1 MRQRPRSGRTRA
13 VIAALALATAF
24 GVAAAPA
31 SADTGGVYF
40 DNSNNAAAGD
50 PSMLFNLTF
59 TGFNNV
65 GLGRSVMPDVTSGAG
80 NTAVGNLALDDLTSG
95 DLNVGIGQV
104 ALPDNTTG
112 EDNIGVGGNS
122 LFSNT
127 TGDNNVATGFAALLA
142 NQTGNGNVAV
152 GNQALFNSTS
162 SRNVAIGP
170 SAGINLTTGGR
181 NIDIANPGVAGESG
195 TIRIGTAANQTKTFL
210 AGVWNQAISGPT
222 KAVVV
227 NSSGRLGTAPK
238 PAAPLRS
245 QTRTIS
251 RLRDRVGQL
260 ATAVQRLRKEVRA
273 GG

>member
-1 MRQRPRSGRTRA
+1 VS
-13 VIAALALATAF
+13 ALA
-24 GVAAAPA
+24 
-31 SADTGGVYF
+31 GGVYF

-50 PSMLFNLTF
+50 PSQLFNVTF

-65 GLGRSVMPDVTSGAG
+65 GLGRSVMPSITSGAG

-112 EDNIGVGGNS
+112 EDNIGVGANS

-152 GNQALFNSTS
+152 GNQALFNSTA

-181 NIDIANPGVAGESG
+181 NINIANPGVAGESG

-210 AGVWNQAISGPT
+210 AGVWNKAIGGPT

-238 PAAPLRS
+238 PAAPRS
-245 QTRTIS
+245 GESQPLS
-251 RLRDRVGQL
+251 RLRDKVRRQSAALRQQGAAIGRRRQQ
-260 ATAVQRLRKEVRA
+260 VQN